1 MAEEGHLPPRD
12 NGRMEISAPM
22 EHGTPSKIL
31 LVEMVV
37 DDLLYFLVYLFLLVF
52 FKILLVFFCLD
63 KFLLQ

>member
-12 NGRMEISAPM
+12 NGRTEASTPM
-22 EHGTPSKIL
+22 EHGTPSEIL
-31 LVEMVV
+31 PVEMMV
-37 DDLLYFLVYLFLLVF
+37 DDLPYFPIYLFLLVF

>member
-1 MAEEGHLPPRD
+1 MAEEGHLQPRD
-12 NGRMEISAPM
+12 NGRTEASASM

-31 LVEMVV
+31 PVKMMV
-37 DDLLYFLVYLFLLVF
+37 DDLPFFPVYLFFLVF